1 MLDNTVAGG
10 IVSGDSPFETIVR
23 ECGEEASLPRS
34 LVMDTVRATGIVSY
48 SYRTPDGWLQP
59 ELQYVYD
66 MRLPEDGSVR
76 PAPFDA
82 EVENFELLDMQ
93 DVVKKMLEGEFKPN
107 CALVL
112 VDWLIRSVSSTSPFP
127 PHYVCCLTCT
137 SLILGMG
144 V

>member
-34 LVMDTVRATGIVSY
+34 LVVSAVRATGIVSY

-59 ELQYVYD
+59 ELQYAYD

-76 PAPFDA
+76 PAPFDT
-82 EVENFELLDMQ
+82 EVESFELLDIR
-93 DVVKKMLEGEFKPN
+93 DVVTKMLEGEFKPN

-112 VDWLIRSVSSTSPFP
+112 VDWLIRYRALVSFYSPAFFD
-127 PHYVCCLTCT
+127 
-137 SLILGMG
+137 
-144 V
+144 